1 MNTGSRCAFLSA
13 TLLTLTTTLALT
25 GCGAFHPEDYPLDG
39 AAPTA
44 TANPQK
50 VTAEQFGHSWPLTVD
65 RSHVGCDLNAAG
77 DPVLSF
83 TAPDGTAYALNALEE
98 SRDNEDIVELATGSI
113 GPLRTSAFA
122 VCDVATR

>member
-1 MNTGSRCAFLSA
+1 MNTRPRCASLPA

-25 GCGAFHPEDYPLDG
+25 GCGAFYPEDYPLDG

-44 TANPQK
+44 TANPQQ

-65 RSHVGCDLNAAG
+65 HGHVGCALNAAG

-83 TAPDGTAYALNALEE
+83 TAPDGTVYALNPLEE
-98 SRDNEDIVELATGSI
+98 DRDNEDIGELATGSI
-113 GPLRTSAFA
+113 GPLRTLAFA
-122 VCDVATR
+122 VCDVGIR